1 MMVDFDSTLSLMVLQ
16 GGITQTIIPFND
28 ETMDIRKGDVCDIS
42 FARIPFKDYK
52 LLVEGTSVT
61 SIQKL
66 SNQDLSKN
74 GFIYRPFFEKFMM
87 QRGIQCDDTVIKV
100 DFKVVE

>member
-28 ETMDIRKGDVCDIS
+28 ETRDIKKGDVCEIS

-52 LLVEGTSVT
+52 LLVENT
-61 SIQKL
+61 SITSLNKL
-66 SNQDLSKN
+66 SNADLSRN
-74 GFIYRPFFEKFMM
+74 GFIYRPFFEKFMQ